1 MILGSVGRS
10 RDSGTVSGGMR
21 RNVVAGD
28 ELKVT
33 GNIVERGCLGFLCRR
48 RLLLSK
54 ETGVGRAR
62 ESTSQQSGRIEGWGR
77 AAQGAT
83 KAAR

>member
-1 MILGSVGRS
+1 MILGSVRRS
-10 RDSGTVSGGMR
+10 WDGGTVSGGKR
-21 RNVVAGD
+21 GNVVAGD
-28 ELKVT
+28 ELEVT
-33 GNIVERGCLGFLCRR
+33 KGIVGQGCLGFLCRR

-54 ETGVGRAR
+54 EAGRAR
-62 ESTSQQSGRIEGWGR
+62 ESTGQESGGIEGWGR